1 MLARKTETNGR
12 YARIKSVLGGS
23 DTEREGRTDSM
34 RRMRIEQKAR
44 RTREERPFALP
55 LDPRDPEI
63 LRAKR
68 MSGEVAKSRRF

>member
-1 MLARKTETNGR
+1 MP
-12 YARIKSVLGGS
+12 GGS
-23 DTEREGRTDSM
+23 DTERERRMDSM

-44 RTREERPFALP
+44 RTREERPIALP

-68 MSGEVAKSRRF
+68 TSGELSKSRRI

>member
-1 MLARKTETNGR
+1 
-12 YARIKSVLGGS
+12 VPGGS
-23 DTEREGRTDSM
+23 DTERKGRMDAM

-44 RTREERPFALP
+44 RPREDRPIALP

-68 MSGEVAKSRRF
+68 TSELSKSRRI

>member
-1 MLARKTETNGR
+1 MDA
-12 YARIKSVLGGS
+12 
-23 DTEREGRTDSM
+23 M

-44 RTREERPFALP
+44 RPREDRPIALP

-68 MSGEVAKSRRF
+68 TSELSKSRRI